1 MRKVSVYL
9 DEDIRPLLAKILRDR
24 GYDVISSVE
33 QKIFGLS
40 DEEQLVIAIKQKR
53 AILTHNIPSILLK
66 RLTKLLST
74 SENLKGMLIWLSD
87 YKSP

>member
-53 AILTHNIPSILLK
+53 AILTHNISILLK